1 MATFTEI
8 KKKFFSLPQKEQELL
23 LKEIYGLSKESKRF
37 LDIRLSGE
45 NEENF
50 IEEITKATRY
60 STPNGYPK
68 DIEVRKVNS
77 ILSNAKKCKVDP
89 KILEKMELIA
99 FKGYM
104 GYLNDYG
111 GGPEIYENKVYYH
124 LNNYLSLVI
133 ENHAVEN
140 QLEIFETM
148 RSYLLEN
155 TNMYYDHIWGLFDDL
170 SEMDIY
176 KYES

>member
-1 MATFTEI
+1 MATFSEI
-8 KKKFFSLPQKEQELL
+8 KKKFFSLSQKEQERL

-37 LDIRLSGE
+37 LDVRLSGL
-45 NEENF
+45 NEINF

-111 GGPEIYENKVYYH
+111 GGPEIYESKVYDH
-124 LNNYLSLVI
+124 LDNYLNLVI
-133 ENHAVEN
+133 LNHSVEE
-140 QLEIFETM
+140 QVTIFENTKA
-148 RSYLLEN
+148 YLYQN
-155 TNMYYDHIWGLFDDL
+155 TNMYYDHIWELFEEL
-170 SEMDIY
+170 TEMDI
-176 KYES
+176 